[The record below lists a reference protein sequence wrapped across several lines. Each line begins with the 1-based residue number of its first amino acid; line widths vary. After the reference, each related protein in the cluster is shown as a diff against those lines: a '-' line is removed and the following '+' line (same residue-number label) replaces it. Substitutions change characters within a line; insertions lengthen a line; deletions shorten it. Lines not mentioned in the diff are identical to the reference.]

1 MNEPGFKPF
10 NELRKYGRKTSH
22 LAKEYIQRTK
32 DISKIKEQLYF
43 NHRCKEN
50 GLIPASLR
58 LKSPLNTQ
66 EGIRTVRQTSRKL
79 INLRIND
86 CHKRVNIHE
95 KACKNIERY
104 LDERI
109 PENLLNILKKIAKER
124 RDKIKSETRER
135 LDKKLNALFQNS
147 SRKQNKKLA
156 PGNWVKNI
164 SDRLLDTDEVSV
176 LSYGMKHS
184 LAPKQLPTAKILAS
198 VEDAISYN
206 QDLSTEAK
214 KKPFEVKLRLHF
226 RQVVG
231 Q

>member
-1 MNEPGFKPF
+1 MNLDSNLLT

-22 LAKEYIQRTK
+22 LAKVYIQRTK

-147 SRKQNKKLA
+147 SRKQNQKLA

-198 VEDAISYN
+198 VEAAISYN
-206 QDLSTEAK
+206 QYLSTEAK
-214 KKPFEVKLRLHF
+214 
-226 RQVVG
+226 
-231 Q
+231 